1 MIINHEI
8 TLSFLIDDF
17 RQTKSEITSKCLIS
31 EVFLLNRGIKRPK
44 NPVLS
49 ESIEVFLTLLYPRLD
64 SKDKGA
70 RKHLKDWHLPNP
82 FLS

>member
-1 MIINHEI
+1 M
-8 TLSFLIDDF
+8 TY
-17 RQTKSEITSKCLIS
+17 RQTESEITSKCLIS

-44 NPVLS
+44 NPVLF
-49 ESIEVFLTLLYPRLD
+49 ESMEVFLTLLYPRLD

-70 RKHLKDWHLPNP
+70 RKHLKDWHPLNP

>member
-17 RQTKSEITSKCLIS
+17 RQTKFEIALKCVIS
-31 EVFLLNRGIKRPK
+31 DLFLLNSAIKRPQT
-44 NPVLS
+44 PVLS
-49 ESIEVFLTLLYPRLD
+49 ESMEVFLTLLYLKSD

-70 RKHLKDWHLPNP
+70 RKHLKDWHPLNP

>member
-1 MIINHEI
+1 M
-8 TLSFLIDDF
+8 TY
-17 RQTKSEITSKCLIS
+17 RQTESEITSKCLIS

-44 NPVLS
+44 NTVLF
-49 ESIEVFLTLLYPRLD
+49 ESMEVFLTLLYPRLD

-70 RKHLKDWHLPNP
+70 RKHLKDWHPLNP